1 MNIVV
6 GLGYVAQILLQ
17 DWASYFTAH
26 SWVALCWKKLLHP
39 MLCHLPGDNLHLL
52 GGSKVW
58 PLASICYN
66 SKGPPSAPKRP
77 LLQMRHRLTS
87 PSAHLCLQN
96 PLQMLLLRVLLN
108 KLHAHKS
115 WSLRI
120 CFLGNL
126 DILRILC
133 LHSKEQLLSLFPI
146 LWMSSILW
154 WSQNSHNLVNFPI
167 DICHAVCCVAYFS
180 NECSLKDLK

>member
-1 MNIVV
+1 MLPRSSFRTEPPISQPTAE
-6 GLGYVAQILLQ
+6 LPSAERSCFTQCY
-17 DWASYFTAH
+17 ASSLATAYTR
-26 SWVALCWKKLLHP
+26 WEVQ
-39 MLCHLPGDNLHLL
+39 
-52 GGSKVW
+52 KVW
-58 PLASICYN
+58 PLASLCYN

-77 LLQMRHRLTS
+77 LLEMRHRLIS

-96 PLQMLLLRVLLN
+96 PPQMLLLWVLLN

-115 WSLRI
+115 WSLRV

-146 LWMSSILW
+146 L
-154 WSQNSHNLVNFPI
+154 
-167 DICHAVCCVAYFS
+167 
-180 NECSLKDLK
+180 

>member
-1 MNIVV
+1 MLPRSSFRTEPPIS
-6 GLGYVAQILLQ
+6 QP
-17 DWASYFTAH
+17 TAELP
-26 SWVALCWKKLLHP
+26 SAERIGNVILHP
-39 MLCHLPGDNLHLL
+39 MLCHLPGDSLHLL
-52 GGSKVW
+52 GGSKVS

-77 LLQMRHRLTS
+77 LLQMRRRLTS

-96 PLQMLLLRVLLN
+96 PPQMLLLRVLLN

-133 LHSKEQLLSLFPI
+133 LHSKDQLLSLFPI
-146 LWMSSILW
+146 L
-154 WSQNSHNLVNFPI
+154 
-167 DICHAVCCVAYFS
+167 
-180 NECSLKDLK
+180 